1 MKVIQKD
8 QAGQDFKGGEKNQGN
23 KKEDSTTA
31 KTAMAVVSEDAK
43 EKKEGEQEEEIEK
56 EQTDTE
62 HQHDYK
68 TPMGHDQ
75 NATLTPG
82 ERAKSEDANKGSHQH
97 GRPPERSEE
106 KQEEE
111 KTDTVTNKE

>member
-1 MKVIQKD
+1 MKVIQKTNPVRIPR
-8 QAGQDFKGGEKNQGN
+8 AV
-23 KKEDSTTA
+23 KKIKATRR
-31 KTAMAVVSEDAK
+31 KTAQPQK
-43 EKKEGEQEEEIEK
+43 EEGEQGEEIEK
-56 EQTDTE
+56 EQTDTK

-68 TPMGHDQ
+68 TPIGHDQ
-75 NATLTPG
+75 NDTLTPG

-111 KTDTVTNKE
+111 TDTLTNKE

>member
-1 MKVIQKD
+1 MKVIQKTNPIRIPR
-8 QAGQDFKGGEKNQGN
+8 AV
-23 KKEDSTTA
+23 KKINVTRR
-31 KTAMAVVSEDAK
+31 KTAQPQK
-43 EKKEGEQEEEIEK
+43 EEGEQGEEIEK

-68 TPMGHDQ
+68 TPIGHDQ

-82 ERAKSEDANKGSHQH
+82 ELAKSEDANKGSHQH

-111 KTDTVTNKE
+111 KKEEEKTDTVTNNE